1 MPQIHLSYCGV
12 GQRIGSKIR
21 GSATEKL
28 YSQMKIGIGRYVRDG
43 NEKPNIISSS
53 CGVRG
58 FEPVGLLI
66 LQKSYNLM
74 ICDMDTI

>member
-1 MPQIHLSYCGV
+1 
-12 GQRIGSKIR
+12 
-21 GSATEKL
+21 
-28 YSQMKIGIGRYVRDG
+28 MKIGIGRYVRDG